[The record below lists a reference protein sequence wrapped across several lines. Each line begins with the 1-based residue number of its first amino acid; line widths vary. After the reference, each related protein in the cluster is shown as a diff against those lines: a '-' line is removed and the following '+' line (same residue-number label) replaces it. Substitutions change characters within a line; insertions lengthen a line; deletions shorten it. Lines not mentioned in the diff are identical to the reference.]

1 MHAQYVLDIL
11 FSLEMYLHG
20 LSSSLYPI
28 VARHLV
34 NVVTIQLVEV
44 EDTLVLEHG
53 VDVDSLSRQT
63 VLPPVI

>member
-1 MHAQYVLDIL
+1 
-11 FSLEMYLHG
+11 MYLHG